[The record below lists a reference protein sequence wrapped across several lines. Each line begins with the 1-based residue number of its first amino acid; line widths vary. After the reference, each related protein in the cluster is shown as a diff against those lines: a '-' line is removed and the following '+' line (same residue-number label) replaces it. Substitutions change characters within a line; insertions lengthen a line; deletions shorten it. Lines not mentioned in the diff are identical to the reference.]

1 MPKVN
6 RKKAKVTI
14 SISQFILEKTKE
26 VADRLGMSVS
36 DVIEDAT
43 TRYLESLNVIK
54 EAVHNANNAQQTPTT
69 GTERR
74 TPCRNSSR

>member
-6 RKKAKVTI
+6 KKKAKVTI

-54 EAVHNANNAQQTPTT
+54 EAVHNANSTQTTI
-69 GTERR
+69 ERR